1 MQALDKKRPKEEKEI
16 AHRLR
21 PLAKLQTAEDYENF
35 IEGILC
41 ESLMRAEM
49 CSRMTDAV
57 PSIKTSLSSAEGY
70 KSYSITVVWACEL
83 RLTSTGMSKMFS
95 DEFVTESFQRFTVC

>member
-21 PLAKLQTAEDYENF
+21 PLAKTQTAEEYENF

-41 ESLMRAEM
+41 ECRFFFNL
-49 CSRMTDAV
+49 
-57 PSIKTSLSSAEGY
+57 
-70 KSYSITVVWACEL
+70 KSEVADLVHSV
-83 RLTSTGMSKMFS
+83 
-95 DEFVTESFQRFTVC
+95 